1 MTLTEKEINRRIK
14 IIVNDVKEFQSL
26 EEKVMV
32 DSEVSLEEAI
42 KDLIERVKEWKQK
55 NKSNTKE

>member
-42 KDLIERVKEWKQK
+42 KDLIERVKE
-55 NKSNTKE
+55 